1 MICPLMVNG
10 LLSIGT
16 SETNDIEG
24 VKKCIECLKEKCAW
38 WEWLEW
44 KDKNKKEGRCL
55 VAFLPMMF
63 IHLGN
68 INRALRD

>member
-38 WEWLEW
+38 WFAG
-44 KDKNKKEGRCL
+44 KCAIVIIAQR
-55 VAFLPMMF
+55 
-63 IHLGN
+63 
-68 INRALRD
+68 